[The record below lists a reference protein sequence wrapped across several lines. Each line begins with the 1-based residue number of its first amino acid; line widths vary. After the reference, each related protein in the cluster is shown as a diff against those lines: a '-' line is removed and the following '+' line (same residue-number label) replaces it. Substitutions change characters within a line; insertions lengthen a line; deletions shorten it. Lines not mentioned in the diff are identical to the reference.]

1 MADKTPIAALF
12 RLTPQE
18 AVDYLAG
25 RGQLAQTF
33 SWQDMWQEEHA
44 TQFTVSR
51 LANLDLLQSIQDGI
65 TKSVNGDLSRRDW
78 MKDTQ
83 ALLEQAGWWGKKE
96 VLDTATGETVI
107 TTFDPARLKLIF
119 DTNTRMAYSA
129 GLWQRI
135 ERNKKTH
142 PYIRYITKRDEK
154 VRLSHRAWD
163 NLTLP
168 VDHPFW
174 QTHFPPNGWRCRCRA
189 MSISQAE
196 YDKGL
201 SPLGETLNKTA
212 PKIETRDWINKRTGA
227 VERVPV
233 GIDPGFGY
241 NPGMAAARAENLAS
255 VARGKLD
262 ALPAAMRSA
271 ALGPV
276 EVKPVAADFRKA
288 VDSALAGIP
297 DPVRVAVMAAGYEL
311 RIAPQLTDVL
321 PRLAGKH
328 PRGHEAGT
336 IWENLDGGL
345 FARERLIVIASSAL
359 EDGGYVVT
367 GTARAGQL
375 LRHEYGHAWDLI
387 ARLSDTQEF
396 IAAYDKDAVVLHAW
410 LSRDI
415 PTDALE
421 QLGYLLQSG
430 KAGRQEAFA
439 EIFAHLHGGGTA
451 SRIDALQAFPN
462 AARVVGSMLEHIK

>member
-12 RLTPQE
+12 KLTPQE
-18 AVDYLAG
+18 AVDYLQG

-33 SWQDMWQEEHA
+33 NWQDVWQEEHA

-51 LANLDLLQSIQDGI
+51 LANLDILEVMRDGI
-65 TKSVNGDLSRRDW
+65 TQSVNGDLSRRDW
-78 MKDTQ
+78 MKNTQ

-96 VLDTATGETVI
+96 VLDPATDETVT

-135 ERNKKTH
+135 ERSKKTH
-142 PYIRYITKRDEK
+142 PYIRYITKRDER
-154 VRLSHRAWD
+154 VRLTHRAWD

-189 MSISQAE
+189 TSISQAE

-201 SPLGETLNKTA
+201 SPLGETLNKAA
-212 PKIETRDWINKRTGA
+212 PEVKYRDWVNKRTGV

-241 NPGMAAARAENLAS
+241 NPGMARAANLAV

-262 ALPAAMRSA
+262 ALPAAMRRA

-276 EVKPVAADFRKA
+276 EVKPVPADFRQA
-288 VDSALAGIP
+288 VDQALAGIP

-311 RIAPQLTDVL
+311 RIAPQLTDIL
-321 PRLAGKH
+321 PRLTGKY

-336 IWENLDGGL
+336 VWENLDGGL
-345 FARERLIVIASSAL
+345 FCRERLIVIASTAL
-359 EDGGYVVT
+359 EGGGYVAT

-375 LRHEYGHAWDLI
+375 MRHEYGHAWDLV
-387 ARLSDTQEF
+387 ASLSDTQEF
-396 IAAYDKDAVVLHAW
+396 IAAYDKDATVLRAW
-410 LSRDI
+410 LSRDM
-415 PTDALE
+415 PGDALE

-439 EIFAHLHGGGTA
+439 EIFAYLHGGGTA

-462 AARVVGSMLEHIK
+462 AAKVVESMLERIK